1 MLLFAHI
8 KILNFN
14 AEMALVPMRI
24 VYTLQMNWRFRSWH
38 LIFEINKPSTHIQQ
52 YDVHHQGIVIRSSC
66 PESTIQKIWRWL
78 CLALKSLT
86 AYSEH
91 IFLIYV
97 FLSCMEMKNFY
108 TSKALVT
115 QLRIHLVKHLTS
127 AGPEGK
133 TYVPQPDGEL
143 LLEVDVSHRSKSV

>member
-1 MLLFAHI
+1 MKENIIMVAHWNAIICTHQNTEFRCRDGSSTDAHCLHASNAMWCAPHIILL
-8 KILNFN
+8 
-14 AEMALVPMRI
+14 MC
-24 VYTLQMNWRFRSWH
+24 T
-38 LIFEINKPSTHIQQ
+38 
-52 YDVHHQGIVIRSSC
+52 SSC

-97 FLSCMEMKNFY
+97 FLSCMEMKILY

-115 QLRIHLVKHLTS
+115 QLQIHLVKHLAS
-127 AGPEGK
+127 AGPEEKNIYSSTRWWVVAG
-133 TYVPQPDGEL
+133 
-143 LLEVDVSHRSKSV
+143 SWC